1 MTTRTWGW
9 KVLMLVLLPSAGCNG
24 SNAPI
29 NTERHEQG
37 RALYNYRCYFCHGYS
52 GNART
57 LATTYMD
64 PKPRDFTRVSPDQLS
79 RSRMI
84 NAVTH
89 GKPATAMTGFSRLL
103 DREEIEAVVDF
114 VRWEFMVEHAENTR
128 YHTLAN
134 GWPDHRRYAAA
145 FPFATG
151 EIALDTP
158 WEELEPAQRMGKQLF
173 LTSCITC
180 HDRSRVNNEGPVWYS
195 QALSYPRNNHSHTQ
209 IDAVTS
215 ASTFA
220 LHDRAPLTPAL
231 SKQQVRGKSLFED
244 NCAFCHGK
252 AGTGRNWIGSFL
264 EPKPQDLTDPAYM
277 SRINRVY
284 LRQIIEDGLPNSS
297 MPAWRSVLDD
307 AQIDAVIDYISI
319 AFHPLE

>member
-1 MTTRTWGW
+1 MTPRTWVW
-9 KVLMLVLLPSAGCNG
+9 KALLLVLLPSTGCNG
-24 SNAPI
+24 SNAPV
-29 NTERHEQG
+29 NAERQEQG

-79 RSRMI
+79 RSQMI
-84 NAVTH
+84 TAVTH

-114 VRWEFMVEHAENTR
+114 VRQEFMVEHAENTR
-128 YHTLAN
+128 YHTPAN
-134 GWPDHRRYAAA
+134 GWPDHLRYTAA

-151 EIALDTP
+151 EVALDTP
-158 WEELEPAQRMGKQLF
+158 WEQLEPAQRMGKQLF

-220 LHDRAPLTPAL
+220 LHDRAPVTVAL
-231 SKQQVRGKSLFED
+231 SEQQVRGKSLFDE

-277 SRINRVY
+277 SRINRAY

-319 AFHPLE
+319 AFHPL